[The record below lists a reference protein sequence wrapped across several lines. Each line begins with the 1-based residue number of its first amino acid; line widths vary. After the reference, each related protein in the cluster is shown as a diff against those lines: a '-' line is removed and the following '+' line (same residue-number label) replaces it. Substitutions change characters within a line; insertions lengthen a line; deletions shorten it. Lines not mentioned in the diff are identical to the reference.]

1 MAKSQIPP
9 DISSLSFESSL
20 AELEEIVRQLEQ
32 GKSNLEEAI
41 SAYERGAALKKN
53 CEKKLNEA
61 KVRIEKIRLGED
73 DKEILGLEKLDP

>member
-1 MAKSQIPP
+1 MAKNQIPP

-41 SAYERGAALKKN
+41 RAYSPGSA
-53 CEKKLNEA
+53 
-61 KVRIEKIRLGED
+61 
-73 DKEILGLEKLDP
+73 

>member
-1 MAKSQIPP
+1 MAKNQIPP

-41 SAYERGAALKKN
+41 SAYERGSALKKH
-53 CEKKLNEA
+53 CEKNLSEA
-61 KVRIEKIRLGED
+61 KVRIEKIRLND
-73 DKEILGLEKLDP
+73 DNK